1 MSGIRKELVN
11 AAKNENPEAIRLL
24 TKLYDTDKIF
34 LNEGTKRISKFSNWT
49 SGNDNIYNLIQEC
62 QMKEIVSNLIPEWIP
77 YNNFQN
83 IEYLTKGGC
92 SEIYTAKWINGSYDE
107 WDSKEQQIKRLENIS
122 DFGFCG
128 PADKPLK
135 SIYGNLLYIA
145 PEVIIGKE
153 QTFKFDIHSI
163 AMFMLEISSGQP
175 PFTNYEHNYDLA
187 MNIVNGIRPKIVS
200 RTPLEYKNLMKQCG
214 MLIHQKDL
222 ISKHFAIK

>member
-1 MSGIRKELVN
+1 MDLHS
-11 AAKNENPEAIRLL
+11 A
-24 TKLYDTDKIF
+24 
-34 LNEGTKRISKFSNWT
+34 S
-49 SGNDNIYNLIQEC
+49 
-62 QMKEIVSNLIPEWIP
+62 
-77 YNNFQN
+77 
-83 IEYLTKGGC
+83 
-92 SEIYTAKWINGSYDE
+92 
-107 WDSKEQQIKRLENIS
+107 IS

-135 SIYGNLLYIA
+135 T

>member
-34 LNEGTKRISKFSNWT
+34 LNEGTKRICESCTK
-49 SGNDNIYNLIQEC
+49 DVYLHYI
-62 QMKEIVSNLIPEWIP
+62 IP

-92 SEIYTAKWINGSYDE
+92 SEIYTAKWINGSYDK

-153 QTFKFDIHSI
+153 QTFKSDIHSI

-200 RTPLEYKNLMKQCG
+200 GTPLEYKNLMKQCG
-214 MLIHQKDL
+214 IHQKDL